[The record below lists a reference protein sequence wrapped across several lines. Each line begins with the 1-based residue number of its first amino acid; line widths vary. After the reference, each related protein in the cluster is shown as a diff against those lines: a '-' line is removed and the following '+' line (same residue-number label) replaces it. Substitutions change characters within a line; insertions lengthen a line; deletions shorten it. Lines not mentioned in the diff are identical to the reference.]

1 MAEKDFRPYIP
12 ADQSMPEFTFKALLL
27 GVGMAI
33 ILGGANAYLGM
44 KVGLTVAATFPA
56 AVVSMAVLRFFRGN
70 ILEENIS
77 RTTASVGESLVA
89 GAIFTIPAFMLT
101 GAWSE
106 FNYLDASLI
115 MGIGGVLGVL
125 FVIVLRRTLVVESDL
140 PFPESVAAAEIV
152 KAGQKGQ
159 TGAGLVFSSMGIAA
173 VWELLKNSNGIQ
185 IMKDAASSFLHFGN
199 STIEIA
205 GQKIRYTGG
214 ILFSTPEA
222 SPMVMG
228 VGFIV
233 GLRISAI
240 LFCGAVIG
248 WLVLVPLALF
258 LNPSLASGVHGD
270 AGFITLANDVWFNQ
284 IRPLAVGTM
293 IVSAFYTLFSLRES
307 LLKGIRQAFAGMGK
321 VTSHLAKP
329 LRTDLDLQ
337 LPKVFVAIGG
347 MAIPMFLLYR
357 YFSGSNLG
365 AGILTVVML
374 VLGLLFAA
382 VAGYLVGLV
391 GNSNNP
397 ISGLTLS
404 ALVIA
409 ALLMV
414 LMGLTGLK
422 GVAGVLGVAGV
433 VCCAAGVAGDMMQDL
448 KVGHILGGT
457 PWRMELAEIIGVIG
471 AAMVLPIVLAVLDKV
486 YTIGSAQLPAPQA
499 GLMALMAK
507 GIVGGQMA
515 WPLVIVGIFFGI
527 GLILIGAPAPML
539 IAVGMYLPFQTTSAV
554 FVGGLIR
561 ALLDW
566 RMDRGNAT
574 DEERTRGENSG
585 VLVASGLI
593 AGQSLMALVLAFI
606 VLYGSVVMHLEKGQR
621 ILPRLAENFWVGL
634 AVYPLLLILLVWL
647 PLHRMKKVS
656 Q

>member
-1 MAEKDFRPYIP
+1 MAQQDFRPYVS
-12 ADQSMPEFTFKALLL
+12 AETSMPELTIKALLL
-27 GVGMAI
+27 GIVMAVV
-33 ILGGANAYLGM
+33 LGGANAYLGM

-56 AVVSMAVLRFFRGN
+56 AVVAMAVLRPFKAN
-70 ILEENIS
+70 ILEENLS

-89 GAIFTIPAFMLT
+89 GAIFTIPAFILT
-101 GAWSE
+101 GAWEE
-106 FNYLDASLI
+106 FHYRDATLI

-125 FVIVLRRTLVVESDL
+125 FVIVLRRTLVVEAGL

-159 TGAGLVFSSMGIAA
+159 TGAGLVFGAMGVAA
-173 VWELLKNSNGIQ
+173 LWEIVKNPYGIQ
-185 IMKDAASSFLHFGN
+185 IIQDAKSFFVNFSS

-205 GQKIRYTGG
+205 GRKIDYTGG
-214 ILFSTPEA
+214 VLFSTPEA

-233 GLRISAI
+233 GLRIAAI
-240 LFCGAVIG
+240 LFCGAIMG

-258 LNPSLASGVHGD
+258 LNPALVVGVKDEAEFISLAV
-270 AGFITLANDVWFNQ
+270 DVWFKQ

-293 IVSAFYTLFSLRES
+293 IVSAFYTLFTLRHSLVTGVKQALSGLSAGGES
-307 LLKGIRQAFAGMGK
+307 GP
-321 VTSHLAKP
+321 V
-329 LRTDLDLQ
+329 LRTEKDLS
-337 LPKVFVAIGG
+337 LPRVFVAIGG

-357 YFSGSNLG
+357 YFSGSTLG
-365 AGILTVVML
+365 AGVLTVVML

-404 ALVIA
+404 ALVIS

-414 LMGLTGLK
+414 LMGVTGVH

-448 KVGHILGGT
+448 KVGHLLGGT
-457 PWRMELAEIIGVIG
+457 PWRMEVAEIIGVI
-471 AAMVLPIVLAVLDKV
+471 AAALALPAVLAALDTV
-486 YTIGSAQLPAPQA
+486 YTIGSAELPAPQA
-499 GLMALMAK
+499 GLMALMAQ
-507 GIVGGQMA
+507 GIVGGEMA
-515 WPLVIVGIFFGI
+515 WPLVIVGAFLGV

-554 FVGGLIR
+554 FVGGIFKSILEWFMKR
-561 ALLDW
+561 N
-566 RMDRGNAT
+566 NAT
-574 DEERTRGENSG
+574 DDEMKKGDNAG
-585 VLVASGLI
+585 ILVASGLI
-593 AGQSLMALVLAFI
+593 AGQSLMALLLAFV
-606 VLYGSVVMHLEKGQR
+606 VLYGSMVMK
-621 ILPRLAENFWVGL
+621 LPEGERVLPHIADSFWLGL
-634 AVYPLLLILLVWL
+634 LVYPLLLVMLVGI
-647 PLHRMKKVS
+647 PLMRMRKA
-656 Q
+656 